1 MRQLERAS
9 TMPTIIHD
17 ADTDV
22 LEGTGVD
29 TSEVPS
35 SPQSAPLAQPPVA
48 DVESWPDVPAVEQG
62 CEPPA
67 LSAEGDAET
76 HAEVDEDGND
86 ERRREEV
93 ASGLHY
99 PGRHLPPKPPAPP
112 PAISD
117 PPGGA
122 PKVAPCIAQLEEMLN
137 EQNPLKTM
145 KEFLNMESQRP
156 IIFESPDEAAG
167 TGPEPQPVATPKPSG
182 TDDPQFQRESQ
193 SSDPDPADNDGSA
206 TSRLCF
212 ETIDK
217 LCSQDQEFSL
227 EEREAMMQGCLSALL
242 TEFDLHQDG
251 TTALVDML
259 HDADA
264 ESYLKCAKQWI
275 TRGLFVSVG
284 VLDSTAMYIWNQV
297 MIVRP
302 CFIHD
307 LGLCDTDDIA
317 TLDAALAA
325 YINYL
330 QLNAE
335 VRRSNWNEHHRNL
348 KRVAILDRLNNS
360 AQNSLKLYLGIMK
373 DLRRAKSKRDAED
386 SRRQPSSP
394 VRSHRPAPTTG
405 RTVAGQRILR
415 EYRDA
420 NSAERLSPSSGEDV
434 EVQS

>member
-1 MRQLERAS
+1 M
-9 TMPTIIHD
+9 D
-17 ADTDV
+17 AIAYDTYQDAPSQ
-22 LEGTGVD
+22 TGVD
-29 TSEVPS
+29 GTEIP
-35 SPQSAPLAQPPVA
+35 SAPEPAPSVETPSV
-48 DVESWPDVPAVEQG
+48 DVESPPDTPEAEQG

-67 LSAEGDAET
+67 LSIEDDAET
-76 HAEVDEDGND
+76 HAEVDEAGDDVG
-86 ERRREEV
+86 RPEEE

-99 PGRHLPPKPPAPP
+99 PAKRQPPKLPAMPLV
-112 PAISD
+112 ISD
-117 PPGGA
+117 PPDDA
-122 PKVAPCIAQLEEMLN
+122 PKGESIVSDIKDMLN
-137 EQNPLKTM
+137 EEDPLKTM
-145 KEFLNMESQRP
+145 VRFQKMA
-156 IIFESPDEAAG
+156 FENSFSFDSPDEAAG
-167 TGPEPQPVATPKPSG
+167 TTPEPWSVTSSNRRGPDESPRRDEPQDVA
-182 TDDPQFQRESQ
+182 
-193 SSDPDPADNDGSA
+193 SDPTDRDGSA

-217 LCSQDQEFSL
+217 LRSQDQEFSP

-242 TEFDLHQDG
+242 TEFDLHQEG

-259 HDADA
+259 HDADT

-275 TRGLFVSVG
+275 RRGQFVSVG

-360 AQNSLKLYLGIMK
+360 AQNSLKIYLGIMK
-373 DLRRAKSKRDAED
+373 DLRSAKSKRDAED
-386 SRRQPSSP
+386 SGRQPSSP
-394 VRSHRPAPTTG
+394 VRPHRPAPTTG
-405 RTVAGQRILR
+405 RTVTGQRILR

-420 NSAERLSPSSGEDV
+420 NSAGRLSPSSGEDV